1 MSIQWLLRERL
12 WKRGTSDATE
22 RSVAAGDQIATII
35 CLLDLE
41 NQLGVG
47 GCVSA
52 TKVLNCMAEC
62 SVVVGV
68 QNDISKALM
77 MPTGG
82 ITVLGRVALLRAAVS
97 VFDIAAL
104 MWPND
109 FECSL
114 EKHLIAGKYECCVGA
129 ATEKIED
136 ENDVVPGLLLGSIFH
151 LIISVVEDVNPQL
164 QVYGLQTLET
174 WLGRIDIEGIGK
186 YDSSNTSGLLSI
198 EQKMLR
204 SLLLNRLYRVSHVLC
219 RSWSHPHKLINHV
232 VPSVFQRLIDLL
244 SNIER
249 SMTSKDAIYTPDYDD
264 VWCTV
269 LAQALKLPP
278 EHRGRYQALSVLLPK
293 IGARRFLHVQPD
305 IFRILVVS
313 IRIRDVSSA
322 VSHFIGCFLSS
333 IKDYENMDLQSLRS
347 LYSQDVVEIL
357 CSTEQRLRLN
367 GNDYLL
373 QELMKF
379 DPDGCGPSL
388 INGIRNLSS
397 QHSAEHRLWGVISV
411 ALQARLLSRRGGEID
426 FGTASAGVH
435 FPLKA
440 TSNSKRSWQDSTT
453 SKSQPEDIE
462 YLPLQSH
469 EVEEACFSQDVDLR
483 LAGLTVLVAS
493 QKTVAPMHPLEME
506 LLKNA
511 LPHSLKSHVPDHRQ
525 RVLRILRLLLTRYN

>member
-12 WKRGTSDATE
+12 WKSGTSDATE

-41 NQLGVG
+41 NQLGVS

-109 FECSL
+109 FECGL
-114 EKHLIAGKYECCVGA
+114 EKHLIAGRYECCVGA

-136 ENDVVPGLLLGSIFH
+136 ENNVVPGLLLGSIFH
-151 LIISVVEDVNPQL
+151 LIISVVEHVNPQL

-174 WLGRIDIEGIGK
+174 WLGRIDVEGIGK

-249 SMTSKDAIYTPDYDD
+249 NMTSKDAIYTPDYDD

-305 IFRILVVS
+305 IFRTLVVS

-333 IKDYENMDLQSLRS
+333 IKDDENMDLQSLRS

-373 QELMKF
+373 QELMKL

-388 INGIRNLSS
+388 INGIRDLSS

-426 FGTASAGVH
+426 FGTACAGVH
-435 FPLKA
+435 YPLKA

-453 SKSQPEDIE
+453 SKAQPEDIK

-506 LLKNA
+506 LLKKA